1 VFEALFGGIRGA
13 GMARRSGRRAW
24 VGLLAATVM
33 LLAIPN
39 VAAGQVAPTPD
50 CHIEFFRVTGIF
62 RDLVPGTRG
71 RSDRFSIPRPGQA
84 NRLQR
89 HFKVAYHLPAGGC
102 VTITNVRVDLLNR
115 DGVLLQ
121 TVTNSAPGG
130 AGVSVV
136 NDYTYRVRV
145 TFGDGV
151 TSSINSTP
159 PPTDRIRY
167 RITLTGRDNLGQ
179 EVTAVRDSNVYYP
192 LWRMPDG
199 LPRFG
204 ARSAGGDDWASQSTY
219 NWLASNP
226 ALVTRINDISGEHA
240 RNIGHSTHYEGRNVD
255 LYHLYTFPGVNAAA
269 AGSGG
274 ANHAALIRNT
284 NLALKGDT
292 AARRLVADW
301 VTQTRAR
308 FDQFIAN
315 ADVQGRIIYALGS
328 SQLETLDAQGQIVT
342 PHLGRAW
349 ARVLLENGAYTNGRG
364 QRVDLGI
371 GAWTNPN
378 IATRML
384 YADDHNDHIHIS
396 VRP

>member
-1 VFEALFGGIRGA
+1 MFEARFGGIRGA
-13 GMARRSGRRAW
+13 GMSRRTGRRPW
-24 VGLLAATVM
+24 VVVLLAAAVM

-39 VAAGQVAPTPD
+39 LAAGQVAPTPA
-50 CHIEFFRVTGIF
+50 CNVQFFSVTGIF

-89 HFKVAYHLPAGGC
+89 YFDVAYYLPTGGC
-102 VTITNVRVDLLNR
+102 VTVTNVRVDLLNR

-159 PPTDRIRY
+159 PPTDRIR
-167 RITLTGRDNLGQ
+167 
-179 EVTAVRDSNVYYP
+179 
-192 LWRMPDG
+192 
-199 LPRFG
+199 
-204 ARSAGGDDWASQSTY
+204 
-219 NWLASNP
+219 
-226 ALVTRINDISGEHA
+226 GEHA
-240 RNIGHSTHYEGRNVD
+240 RNIGHRTHVEGRDID
-255 LYHLYTFPGVNAAA
+255 LDHVYTFPGVNATA

-274 ANHAALIRNT
+274 ANYTALVRNT
-284 NLALKGDT
+284 NLAFMGDT

-301 VTQTRAR
+301 ASQTRAR

-328 SQLETLDAQGQIVT
+328 SQPETLDPQGQIVT
-342 PHLGRAW
+342 PQLGRGW
-349 ARVLLENGAYTNGRG
+349 ARALLERGAYTNLRG

-371 GAWTNPN
+371 GAWTNPS

-384 YADDHNDHIHIS
+384 YADDHNDHIHLS

>member
-1 VFEALFGGIRGA
+1 
-13 GMARRSGRRAW
+13 M
-24 VGLLAATVM
+24 
-33 LLAIPN
+33 
-39 VAAGQVAPTPD
+39 
-50 CHIEFFRVTGIF
+50 
-62 RDLVPGTRG
+62 
-71 RSDRFSIPRPGQA
+71 
-84 NRLQR
+84 
-89 HFKVAYHLPAGGC
+89 
-102 VTITNVRVDLLNR
+102 
-115 DGVLLQ
+115 
-121 TVTNSAPGG
+121 
-130 AGVSVV
+130 SVV

-145 TFGDGV
+145 SFGDGV
-151 TSSINSTP
+151 TSSIDSTP

-167 RITLTGRDNLGQ
+167 RVTLTGRDNLGQ

-204 ARSAGGDDWASQSTY
+204 PRSAGGDDWASQSTY
-219 NWLASNP
+219 NWLASNR

-240 RNIGHSTHYEGRNVD
+240 RNIGHSTHYEGRNID
-255 LYHLYTFPGVNAAA
+255 LYHVYTFPGVNAAA

-284 NLALKGDT
+284 NLALMGDT

-301 VTQTRAR
+301 ASQTRAR

-328 SQLETLDAQGQIVT
+328 YQPETLDHQGQIVT
-342 PHLGRAW
+342 PHLGRGW
-349 ARVLLENGAYTNGRG
+349 ARVLLENGAYTNVRG

-371 GAWTNPN
+371 GAWTNLS
-378 IATRML
+378 IATRMR
-384 YADDHNDHIHIS
+384 YANDHNDHIHIS